1 MSSFLPNQKPITIQT
16 TTSPFFSHT
25 NPHTNTHKPLPLSR
39 TSYDNTSKT
48 TTTSLYEP
56 TQCSLSL
63 SRQNNTSASTTS
75 KPVNTNV
82 KPKSIST
89 STSPLR
95 FRPSDHELQ
104 LHLIKKENVTNLTKL
119 HKLQNR
125 IAILQK
131 QNLLNEKKLHQLQL
145 HQHHKQQIISSKLKL
160 KKQLEEC
167 KSKQQQSFQ
176 LQHKKIQNERIINK
190 EHLTN
195 VITQRK
201 AKAKKINQHMKNDK
215 LAIQTKL
222 KESYLHTYNEN
233 VKKCNLTKKHRLV
246 TNIKREQ
253 DKIDKSKQHQQQ
265 VLNVL
270 EREIQ
275 NNNIINKNIKELE
288 MLEEQCLQKYKH
300 TLSLRKQKEGKSC
313 LNTSMIHMHRGQKY
327 KLDDKINEEDDNDN
341 DGDDE
346 GSVSKVNGY
355 VRFSN
360 NSVNNRKNKKII
372 CLNYTEGNNVSKDCV
387 GVGSRRS
394 GNYKCNDYMMKWGN
408 NAKQIRIVKG
418 CGIRGGD
425 NNNYSDGKC
434 KRKKV
439 KHVSFDKN
447 MYNEYMGDN

>member
-1 MSSFLPNQKPITIQT
+1 MSSFFPNQKPITIQT
-16 TTSPFFSHT
+16 TTPPFISHT
-25 NPHTNTHKPLPLSR
+25 NTSNTHKPLPLSR

-56 TQCSLSL
+56 TQYSLSL

-75 KPVNTNV
+75 KPANPNI

-119 HKLQNR
+119 HKLRNR

-176 LQHKKIQNERIINK
+176 LQHKKIQNERITHK

-195 VITQRK
+195 VIIQRK

-253 DKIDKSKQHQQQ
+253 DKIDKSKLHQQQ
-265 VLNVL
+265 VLTVL
-270 EREIQ
+270 EKEIQ

-288 MLEEQCLQKYKH
+288 MLEEQCLQKYKQ
-300 TLSLRKQKEGKSC
+300 TLSLRKQKEGRSY
-313 LNTSMIHMHRGQKY
+313 LNTSMVHMHRGQKY
-327 KLDDKINEEDDNDN
+327 KLDDKINEEDDNDDN
-341 DGDDE
+341 DNE
-346 GSVSKVNGY
+346 SSVSKVNGY

-372 CLNYTEGNNVSKDCV
+372 CLNYTEGNNVSQDYINSA
-387 GVGSRRS
+387 GNI
-394 GNYKCNDYMMKWGN
+394 NYKCNYDYMMKWGN

-425 NNNYSDGKC
+425 NNNYNYSDGKC

-447 MYNEYMGDN
+447 MYNEYIGDN